1 MESRL
6 HFDGRERPNGV
17 YKVGKVKKI
26 HKFIR
31 RKTLIYKTDVEY
43 GDYTINHVLGCSHG
57 CMYPCYAY
65 LMKKRFG
72 NVKSYEDWCE
82 PALVENTLELLDEEI
97 PK

>member
-1 MESRL
+1 M
-6 HFDGRERPNGV
+6 
-17 YKVGKVKKI
+17 KKI

-57 CMYPCYAY
+57 CMSCYAY

>member
-1 MESRL
+1 M
-6 HFDGRERPNGV
+6 
-17 YKVGKVKKI
+17 KKI

-31 RKTLIYKTDVEY
+31 RKTLIYKTEVEY